1 MALETGTRHAMTH
14 ESPFLRPAV
23 VPDGV
28 FGYGSLMNPATHDY
42 ADLRPAR
49 LEGWRRRWAHAEG
62 RPAAFLTAERAPG
75 LAIDGAVADV
85 PPVAWPALDAR
96 EAAYD
101 RHDVSEALTPP
112 CGRVVVYAVPG
123 ARQGPPTARHPV
135 LLELPRRGDPRGHDA
150 PRPRGRDAVLRYHA
164 GLGRGARRPRRPA
177 LPARAAA
184 EFGGARLR
192 GRGARPARL
201 ATAAR
206 LRRARRGPDRGRCRV
221 RSRGSAA
228 WRSAAE
234 ARA

>member
-1 MALETGTRHAMTH
+1 MAHGTGTRHAMTH

-135 LLELPRRGDPRGHDA
+135 LLSYLDAVIQGAMTLHGPAGATRFFDTTQGWGAVLDDRDA
-150 PRPRGRDAVLRYHA
+150 PRYPRAQRLSSAERAAVDE
-164 GLGRGARRPRRPA
+164 GLARLGLQRRP
-177 LPARAAA
+177 
-184 EFGGARLR
+184 G
-192 GRGARPARL
+192 
-201 ATAAR
+201 
-206 LRRARRGPDRGRCRV
+206 
-221 RSRGSAA
+221 
-228 WRSAAE
+228 
-234 ARA
+234 